1 MKILVCSLMLS
12 CCVVASA
19 AAEESLQMRRDRLMF
34 CGQFEIQAL
43 DAMLVLDPKQYCC
56 GIGNRFQNCPVHEL
70 DETQG

>member
-12 CCVVASA
+12 CYVASSA
-19 AAEESLQMRRDRLMF
+19 AAEEPMQMRRDRLLF
-34 CGQFEIQAL
+34 CNQFEIQAL

-56 GIGNRFQNCPVHEL
+56 GIRNQFRDCHVFEW